1 MSLLVHSGTAAID
14 LNANLTQRQD
24 ISDVLLSALS
34 NDNTLMGAATIGEEF
49 AAPSL
54 NWLEDALNQFKITGD
69 TAATMASTL
78 TTMAVSQSDA
88 SVIDLGYTLELD
100 SQVGAASQEQMQVT
114 AKAGTTL
121 TLTRAYAGTAQTYAQ
136 NSVFRVVNSPTYP
149 NSDLGMDMTRAR
161 IAKTNFINRW
171 EANVNIDSEQ
181 ILRSH
186 QGYVPGVVDEL
197 GYQFQQR
204 RIELLR
210 RMQQAFL
217 YATAPGS
224 GNPTNDYQQMYG
236 LVHMLDGVFNSTS
249 APITAAATLSD
260 STINTIVLNIFRQG
274 GFSNVIGVGPN
285 LTQKVGQLYTDRIRM
300 DQTDRVR
307 GFYAQ
312 EFVPTMA
319 NPHRLLNDA
328 YLNDNAGFALL
339 LVLDMNRIRIRPF
352 LGQFL
357 FTIEAPSFRDGDAIR
372 MLSKWS
378 LEVRNTGT
386 DVGYTHQIQKTLSF

>member
-1 MSLLVHSGTAAID
+1 MPLLVHSGSAAID

-24 ISDVLLSALS
+24 ISDVLLSSLS

-88 SVIDLGYTLELD
+88 SVIDVGYTLELD
-100 SQVGAASQEQMQVT
+100 SQVGATSQEQMQVIT
-114 AKAGTTL
+114 KSGTTL
-121 TLTRAYAGTAQTYAQ
+121 TLTRAYSGTAQTYAQ

-161 IAKTNFINRW
+161 IAKTNYINRW
-171 EANVNIDSEQ
+171 DANINIDSEQ
-181 ILRSH
+181 ILRSR
-186 QGYVPGVVDEL
+186 QGYVPGVVDEI

-217 YATAPGS
+217 YSVPPTSGS
-224 GNPTNDYQQMYG
+224 PTNDYQQMFG
-236 LVHMLDGVFNSTS
+236 LIRMLDTTFNSTS
-249 APITAAATLSD
+249 VPVTAAATLSD
-260 STINTIVLNIFRQG
+260 STINSIVVNIFRQG
-274 GFSNVIGVGPN
+274 GFSNVIACGPN
-285 LTQKVGQLYTDRIRM
+285 LTQKIGQLYTDRIRL
-300 DQTDRVR
+300 DQTDRTR

-312 EFVPTMA
+312 EFIPTMA

-328 YLNDNAGFALL
+328 YLNDNTGFALL

-357 FTIEAPSFRDGDAIR
+357 FTIEAPSFRDGDAMR
-372 MLSKWS
+372 LLSKWS

-386 DVGYTHQIQKTLSF
+386 DVGYTHVVQKALSF